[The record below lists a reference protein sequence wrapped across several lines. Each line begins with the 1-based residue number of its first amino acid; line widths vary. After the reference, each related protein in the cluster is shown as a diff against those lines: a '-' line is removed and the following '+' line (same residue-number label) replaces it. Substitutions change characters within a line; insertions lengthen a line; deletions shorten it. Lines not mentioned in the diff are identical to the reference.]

1 MSINWS
7 LYSTRRF
14 YLTSIQRADVSCDT
28 LEKVTITTQKALEN
42 RKYIRI
48 HTTIS
53 TRQLKNHYLTR
64 KVKNS
69 WRSIEK
75 AKEDQDLQSHASQ
88 KTEVTNIKRKYIQL
102 QYTIKLTSDYT
113 YNTKTSYR

>member
-1 MSINWS
+1 MSAKKIFMN
-7 LYSTRRF
+7 YPF

-75 AKEDQDLQSHASQ
+75 AKENQDLQSHANQ
-88 KTEVTNIKRKYIQL
+88 KNSRT
-102 QYTIKLTSDYT
+102 KLTSIKLKYI
-113 YNTKTSYR
+113 YN